1 MSGQATTM
9 ATNAPYYQMRS
20 GQFITTSNS
29 TNAAPPQFV
38 AEDEEYDLG
47 GPAVVTAPLDHHL
60 NPHLYAEH
68 TAQQTSVDHTLEENH
83 NLVELLEAATAAGHA
98 AQVMDASDTGRT
110 TPTSQG
116 RGKRK
121 RPTGSP
127 VADSSLKA
135 DEPISTRR
143 RRLEGPTD
151 PRLQDGI
158 CEMGGD
164 LVDDNQSPSSEPQ
177 PNNARTPGVHS
188 AAALFRRSSERTA
201 RKHTRPPMSKLFIS
215 LRLSPENFLQL
226 QASAKAYMLDS
237 SYPERQSCVGNR
249 GKGDNDMVKL
259 RLFNCVRDFLSS
271 GVGERFF
278 GEHVQKPEEND
289 TIEAARALGEME
301 TPEAS
306 PRLIWPRDGNKI
318 IGLVTP
324 LMRRMVTN
332 ERQRQYAIETR
343 KGGSKQKEKESNVK
357 AVTQQDGNQDEHRL
371 EHHLQPAFDP
381 NLHPCRY
388 SQAIL
393 PSSPTSVA
401 LEQRS
406 SQDQVCLAGL
416 EQKTHDHVTTA
427 LSSKLSRTGTT
438 NPNLRHINIFLVG
451 PSSGT
456 TSDTKIGERRIAA
469 DPQSHLAW
477 YDYSDFVNEVV
488 SLLQNAMDSHP
499 ELESWIGP
507 LQAPGNNL
515 RGLAAA
521 ANALQTEDAPQGP
534 IATSKCTGIPPADD
548 VSAALL
554 PPASA
559 PALRPTMDKCNN
571 SDTRLLSR
579 FVIKSIGPEGWRHI
593 RSADDWYSVLREKA
607 FAVWAD
613 GICNVLVELVDP
625 SAMDV

>member
-1 MSGQATTM
+1 MT
-9 ATNAPYYQMRS
+9 TNAPYYQMRS
-20 GQFITTSNS
+20 GQFVTTSNS

-38 AEDEEYDLG
+38 AEDEEYDLA
-47 GPAVVTAPLDHHL
+47 GPAAVTAPLDHHL
-60 NPHLYAEH
+60 SPHLYAEH
-68 TAQQTSVDHTLEENH
+68 TARQTSVDHTLEENH

-98 AQVMDASDTGRT
+98 AQIMDTSDTGRT

-116 RGKRK
+116 RSKRK

-127 VADSSLKA
+127 AADSSHKA
-135 DEPISTRR
+135 DEPMNTRR

-151 PRLQDGI
+151 PRLQGGI
-158 CEMGGD
+158 CEMGED
-164 LVDDNQSPSSEPQ
+164 FVDDNPSPSSERQ
-177 PNNARTPGVHS
+177 SRNARAAGVHS

-237 SYPERQSCVGNR
+237 SHPERQSCVGNR

-259 RLFNCVRDFLSS
+259 RLFNCVRDFLSN
-271 GVGERFF
+271 GVGEQFF
-278 GEHVQKPEEND
+278 GEHVEKPEEND

-343 KGGSKQKEKESNVK
+343 KGGSKQKERESSVK
-357 AVTQQDGNQDEHRL
+357 AVTQQGGNRDEHEL

-381 NLHPCRY
+381 NLSHHCRY
-388 SQAIL
+388 SQTIL

-406 SQDQVCLAGL
+406 SQDQVCLADL
-416 EQKTHDHVTTA
+416 EQKTHDHATIA
-427 LSSKLSRTGTT
+427 LSSKLSRTGTA
-438 NPNLRHINIFLVG
+438 NPNLRHINIFLVR

-456 TSDTKIGERRIAA
+456 TSDAKIGERRITAEA
-469 DPQSHLAW
+469 QSHLAW
-477 YDYSDFVNEVV
+477 YDYNDFVNEAV
-488 SLLQNAMDSHP
+488 SLLQTAKDSHP
-499 ELESWIGP
+499 ELESWMGS
-507 LQAPGNNL
+507 LQAPDNNL

-521 ANALQTEDAPQGP
+521 ANALQTEDVPQGP
-534 IATSKCTGIPPADD
+534 VAISKCTGMPPADD
-548 VSAALL
+548 VSDVLP

-559 PALRPTMDKCNN
+559 AALRPTMDKCNN
-571 SDTRLLSR
+571 SGSRLLSR
-579 FVIKSIGPEGWRHI
+579 CVIKSIGPDGWRHI
-593 RSADDWYSVLREKA
+593 RNADDWYSVLREKA

-613 GICNVLVELVDP
+613 GICNVVVELVDP
-625 SAMDV
+625 SAVGG

>member
-9 ATNAPYYQMRS
+9 TTNAPYYQMRS
-20 GQFITTSNS
+20 GQFVTTSNS

-38 AEDEEYDLG
+38 AKDEEYDLA
-47 GPAVVTAPLDHHL
+47 GPAAVTAPLDHHL
-60 NPHLYAEH
+60 SPHLYAEH
-68 TAQQTSVDHTLEENH
+68 TARQTSVDHTLEENH

-98 AQVMDASDTGRT
+98 AQIMGTSDTGRT

-116 RGKRK
+116 RSKRK

-127 VADSSLKA
+127 AADSSHKA
-135 DEPISTRR
+135 DEPMNTRR

-151 PRLQDGI
+151 PRLQGGI
-158 CEMGGD
+158 CEMGED
-164 LVDDNQSPSSEPQ
+164 FVDDNPSPFSERQSR
-177 PNNARTPGVHS
+177 NARAAGVHS

-237 SYPERQSCVGNR
+237 SHPERQSCVGNR

-259 RLFNCVRDFLSS
+259 RLFNCVRDFLSN
-271 GVGERFF
+271 GVGEQFF
-278 GEHVQKPEEND
+278 GEHVEKPEEND

-343 KGGSKQKEKESNVK
+343 KGGSKQKERESSVK
-357 AVTQQDGNQDEHRL
+357 AVTQQGGNRDEHEL

-381 NLHPCRY
+381 NLSHHCRY
-388 SQAIL
+388 SQTIL

-406 SQDQVCLAGL
+406 SQDQVCLADL
-416 EQKTHDHVTTA
+416 EQKTHDHATIA
-427 LSSKLSRTGTT
+427 LSSKVR
-438 NPNLRHINIFLVG
+438 
-451 PSSGT
+451 
-456 TSDTKIGERRIAA
+456 
-469 DPQSHLAW
+469 
-477 YDYSDFVNEVV
+477 
-488 SLLQNAMDSHP
+488 
-499 ELESWIGP
+499 
-507 LQAPGNNL
+507 
-515 RGLAAA
+515 
-521 ANALQTEDAPQGP
+521 
-534 IATSKCTGIPPADD
+534 
-548 VSAALL
+548 
-554 PPASA
+554 
-559 PALRPTMDKCNN
+559 
-571 SDTRLLSR
+571 
-579 FVIKSIGPEGWRHI
+579 
-593 RSADDWYSVLREKA
+593 
-607 FAVWAD
+607 
-613 GICNVLVELVDP
+613 
-625 SAMDV
+625 